1 MLLLLRDDDDDDV
14 RLHHHHAACFSEG
27 LVLIY
32 HRARRHIPEGSGVH
46 L

>member
-1 MLLLLRDDDDDDV
+1 MLLLRDDDDDDDGV
-14 RLHHHHAACFSEG
+14 HHHNAARFSES

-32 HRARRHIPEGSGVH
+32 LHARRHIPEESSVH